1 MLAASFTILCL
12 QENVENADSGCKFR
26 AYQSS
31 SQNPK
36 NSACKQVIEP
46 PETSIFFFPHNDVA
60 LDDYNIII
68 VFFLTM
74 IFYVK
79 GCNHTLMGVTTSVTS
94 AWFFM
99 LTNFVTSHEIE
110 SLESPDDEIRNLCTQ
125 QNS

>member
-12 QENVENADSGCKFR
+12 QENVENTGSGCKFR

-36 NSACKQVIEP
+36 NSACKQAIEP

-60 LDDYNIII
+60 LDDNII
-68 VFFLTM
+68 FFLTT

-79 GCNHTLMGVTTSVTS
+79 GCNHTLMGVPTSVTS

-110 SLESPDDEIRNLCTQ
+110 SLESPDDEIRNLCTR